1 MDSVPFSSFSL
12 EHVPFPALI
21 VRDGTAVIC
30 NSAAIALLG
39 LSPGGPAPDFLS
51 GFSTQSGSAVGT
63 CMAAGRSWRLSLSP
77 QEGGMLVVLL
87 PEDPVSSPF
96 SGTAALLEQMRQ
108 HVNNLSAAV
117 QLITPDLQR
126 MGSKCE
132 QCLAIINQS
141 FYRMIR
147 LMNNTETASALADG
161 RLTLSAGPLD
171 LAGLCRELCREVSGL
186 AEAAGVSFRF
196 DDQRGSLLTTGD
208 SGLIRD
214 EMVQLVFPER
224 IQPPVPVIGYP
235 GTTIVSCCYMRAWTG
250 YDVERRAGEDGEE
263 TYVYITD
270 NGTAYHRSRACTHLT
285 LSIMLVGKEEAA
297 GMRNASGGKYSP
309 CEKCGGEGSGI
320 VYVTKEGDRYHS
332 TIECSGLKRS
342 VRCIPLSEAGGRTPC
357 SRCAGG

>member
-1 MDSVPFSSFSL
+1 MTVEASLAVPIFLFFMVNVLSM
-12 EHVPFPALI
+12 
-21 VRDGTAVIC
+21 
-30 NSAAIALLG
+30 LLFFHT
-39 LSPGGPAPDFLS
+39 FLS
-51 GFSTQSGSAVGT
+51 NLERLHQQGRQLSM
-63 CMAAGRSWRLSLSP
+63 MAY
-77 QEGGMLVVLL
+77 
-87 PEDPVSSPF
+87 
-96 SGTAALLEQMRQ
+96 
-108 HVNNLSAAV
+108 
-117 QLITPDLQR
+117 
-126 MGSKCE
+126 
-132 QCLAIINQS
+132 LA
-141 FYRMIR
+141 
-147 LMNNTETASALADG
+147 
-161 RLTLSAGPLD
+161 
-171 LAGLCRELCREVSGL
+171 
-186 AEAAGVSFRF
+186 
-196 DDQRGSLLTTGD
+196 GD

>member
-1 MDSVPFSSFSL
+1 MPFLRS
-12 EHVPFPALI
+12 ENRCGH
-21 VRDGTAVIC
+21 C
-30 NSAAIALLG
+30 NSNRIFIKKVMIFRTHITQPRQTYPMFFYSPRKQTAKRVSRSASCMEEGGWIAKGEGKNRAEGSMTVEASLAVPIFLFFMVNVLSMLLFFHT
-39 LSPGGPAPDFLS
+39 FLS
-51 GFSTQSGSAVGT
+51 NLERLHQQGRQLSM
-63 CMAAGRSWRLSLSP
+63 MAY
-77 QEGGMLVVLL
+77 
-87 PEDPVSSPF
+87 
-96 SGTAALLEQMRQ
+96 
-108 HVNNLSAAV
+108 
-117 QLITPDLQR
+117 
-126 MGSKCE
+126 
-132 QCLAIINQS
+132 LA
-141 FYRMIR
+141 
-147 LMNNTETASALADG
+147 
-161 RLTLSAGPLD
+161 
-171 LAGLCRELCREVSGL
+171 
-186 AEAAGVSFRF
+186 
-196 DDQRGSLLTTGD
+196 GD

-263 TYVYITD
+263 SYVYITD

-285 LSIMLVGKEEAA
+285 LSIMLVGKEEAV

-332 TIECSGLKRS
+332 TKECSGLKRS